1 MHVCIDLFIRYVR
14 IDGFMRI
21 YVQIIFEAPGA
32 RERKLAGRGLGRG
45 NAWKGSLN
53 GSQHSHHGGRAH
65 DETFALHAL
74 SEGDQNNPNGMVA
87 GKPQNCAFYSGFMAL

>member
-45 NAWKGSLN
+45 KAWKGSLN
-53 GSQHSHHGGRAH
+53 VKANTAIMENAPTMKRLV
-65 DETFALHAL
+65 FMLYL
-74 SEGDQNNPNGMVA
+74 
-87 GKPQNCAFYSGFMAL
+87 KPIKATQLEW